1 MFDVLIKLAEVAVIA
16 WGVNKGTELVTGR
29 TAIEHICDW
38 WDSLRDTITLWL
50 GENQHLG
57 IVRVVGCLVCKL
69 DDIAIATRKTTKFF
83 VNAVDAQQQTHTVQV
98 LDVSADELA
107 SKFPQLKLDSVVTLE
122 MAT

>member
-1 MFDVLIKLAEVAVIA
+1 MLDFLVKAAVGYA
-16 WGVNKGTELVTGR
+16 VGTFATKALTGR
-29 TAIEHICDW
+29 HIHEHVLDIW
-38 WDSLRDTITLWL
+38 ETLRDTISQWL
-50 GENQHLG
+50 GQNRHLG

-83 VNAVDAQQQTHTVQV
+83 VNAVDAQQQKHSIQV

-107 SKFPQLKLDSVVTLE
+107 CKFPNLKLDNTVTLE